1 MAPGELGAASQ
12 PQGAVRNGRK
22 RAEELLGGIWGTP
35 VLPFAEQAGGFWWAP
50 AFPQLKHE
58 GVLAVGKGLG
68 SPTCWCGEMESSCYK
83 RYILD
88 VRDILDINR
97 DIP

>member
-1 MAPGELGAASQ
+1 MGHPRPAL
-12 PQGAVRNGRK
+12 RR
-22 RAEELLGGIWGTP
+22 
-35 VLPFAEQAGGFWWAP
+35 AGGFWWAP